1 MTWARIDDNFS
12 THRKF
17 FHAGPEGVAFFVA
30 ALCYS
35 ARHASDGFIPTE
47 DLFVVYPWPNLKPK
61 KIAERLVS
69 VGLLDR
75 VEGGFQVH
83 DYLTFNE
90 SRTEILE
97 KRANNLA
104 RQRRKRNA
112 FTGEA
117 ADTFDHKR
125 EPFQG
130 VAVNETRAEKNKD
143 STELKDN
150 IESVT
155 RDRPRDKRVS
165 HSTPSRPV
173 PTRIETTSNE
183 VVGDAR
189 DGAVEE
195 VHVLLDVGYRDRFE
209 RLKKYPWM
217 GHAKAWTHI
226 RDTARW
232 CCARARQRPVT
243 EVVTQLLDGAFA
255 SERMRDRS
263 FPWAFIAANPEEFF
277 EPSPQRGRRSNII
290 PPAPA
295 SDFAPPGMALET
307 EVVL

>member
-35 ARHASDGFIPTE
+35 ARHASDGFVPTE

-61 KIAERLVS
+61 KIAEQLVS

-90 SRTEILE
+90 SRTEILA
-97 KRANNLA
+97 KRANNLS
-104 RQRRKRNA
+104 RQKKKRA
-112 FTGEA
+112 LVA
-117 ADTFDHKR
+117 
-125 EPFQG
+125 G
-130 VAVNETRAEKNKD
+130 VAIDETREEKKD
-143 STELKDN
+143 DLPESNDN
-150 IESVT
+150 VESVT
-155 RDRPRDKRVS
+155 RDRPRDKRAS

-173 PTRIETTSNE
+173 PARIVTPSNE
-183 VVGDAR
+183 GVCDAR
-189 DGAVEE
+189 EGSVEE
-195 VHVLLDVGYRDRFE
+195 VHVLLDMGYRDRFE
-209 RLKKYPWM
+209 RAKKYPWM
-217 GHAKAWTHI
+217 GHAKSWTHI

-232 CCARARQRPVT
+232 VCARDRQRPATEIVT
-243 EVVTQLLDGAFA
+243 KLLDGAFA
-255 SERMRDRS
+255 SERMRDRTY
-263 FPWAFIAANPEEFF
+263 PWSFIAANPDEFF
-277 EPSPQRGRRSNII
+277 DPPKHLGRRSNII

-307 EVVL
+307 EVAL